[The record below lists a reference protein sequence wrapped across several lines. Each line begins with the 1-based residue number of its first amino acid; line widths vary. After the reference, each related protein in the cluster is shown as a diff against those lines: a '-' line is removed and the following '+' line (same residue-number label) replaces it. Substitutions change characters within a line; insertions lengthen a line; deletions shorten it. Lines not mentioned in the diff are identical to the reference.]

1 MKARLLFPV
10 WLLLSGRAD
19 DGPPPVQSEPAHVVV
34 YRQREFEGTTYD
46 IKINDRKLGPLP
58 TNRYLQV
65 DVPAG
70 QVKVE
75 SVLSYFS
82 DNQTVQLDAQPGRT
96 YYVKAV
102 EEMDFLSSALLLAP
116 VSETQGQRE
125 TQGLK
130 PAPKPRAKT
139 R

>member
-1 MKARLLFPV
+1 MKARLLLPA
-10 WLLLSGRAD
+10 WLLLSSWAEVPAPAQGD
-19 DGPPPVQSEPAHVVV
+19 PAHLII
-34 YRQREFEGTTYD
+34 YREREFAGSTYF
-46 IKINDRKLGPLP
+46 IKVNDQKRGELP

-70 QVKVE
+70 RVKVE

-82 DNQTVQLDAQPGRT
+82 ENQTVQLDAQPGRT

-102 EEMDFLSSALLLAP
+102 EDMDFLSSTLLLAP
-116 VSETQGQRE
+116 VSEAQGQRE
-125 TQGLK
+125 VQGIK
-130 PAPKPRAKT
+130 PAAPARA

>member
-1 MKARLLFPV
+1 MKAPFLFPV
-10 WLLLSGRAD
+10 WLLLSGRA
-19 DGPPPVQSEPAHVVV
+19 DGPPPVQSEPAHVVI
-34 YRQREFEGTTYD
+34 YRQREFEGNTYN
-46 IKINDRKLGPLP
+46 IKINDQKLGALP

-70 QVKVE
+70 RVKVE
-75 SVLSYFS
+75 SVQSYFS
-82 DNQTVQLDAQPGRT
+82 DNQTVQLDTQPGRT

-116 VSETQGQRE
+116 VSEAQGQRE
-125 TQGLK
+125 VQGIK
-130 PAPKPRAKT
+130 PAPRPRAKA